1 MFDNKCSFTCFILTI
16 ISTITFLNKAAAQPE
31 LDPWGNITGIRHKSQ
46 LFVFQS
52 SIRVQRG
59 NNFISTVQDHQ
70 HYQRIGEEQTV
81 NTNLDSLFIKEEYT
95 DEGGGEVKLVI
106 TINAH
111 ADYKFDAA
119 YLCLELPKEYFGG
132 GKQRLNGA
140 SDAAY
145 RFLAAGTNYDGPATG
160 AEFKSDER
168 DLSIKFGS
176 LETVRIR
183 KDNSNTGDPQ
193 LFITLKRNGFSKG
206 ETLQSAFTIDAN
218 GEVDR
223 KDINLTLNTHVQ
235 GRQFAGLGGN
245 FRLQNPKYDLEVI
258 DYCLDNIPVAFGR
271 VELPWRYWQPM
282 QHMDPAAAAK
292 AGKLNPAVKN
302 AMQMAHRLD
311 SMGVPFI
318 LTAWFPPNWAI
329 IGKPNMVPVK
339 GIWGNPL
346 NKDSLNASYKSIAD
360 YILYLKKNYRAEPIY
375 FSFNESD
382 LGVNVR
388 ITPQEEDNFIKGCG
402 AYFAAHGVKT
412 KMLLGDNSNATTW
425 HFIDISMN
433 DAAARPY
440 IGAISFHSWSGY
452 DRATLQHWADAAVK
466 LNVPLLVGEGGY
478 DAAAYTYPEVFQDP
492 AYALNEINLY
502 TRIIAICQPLSIL
515 QWQLTADYSPL
526 VGGGIFGNNDQLHP
540 GQRFWNLKQL
550 ASTPKGLFV
559 MPLFVNR
566 PDMSV
571 AALGDNRKGIFAF
584 HLVNTGAQRK
594 VELEGLPES
603 VKQLRMFITSDRLN
617 MKDGGVVKVKHG
629 KPKFKIEESS
639 FTSLLSQ

>member
-1 MFDNKCSFTCFILTI
+1 MFDIKCSFTFFILI
-16 ISTITFLNKAAAQPE
+16 LISTITFLKATAQPE

-46 LFVFQS
+46 LFAFQS

-81 NTNLDSLFIKEEYT
+81 NTNLDSLFIKEVYT
-95 DEGGGEVKLVI
+95 DEGGGEIKLVI

-119 YLCLELPKEYFGG
+119 YLCLDLPAAYFGSG
-132 GKQRLNGA
+132 IQRLSGA
-140 SDAAY
+140 SDAAKRY
-145 RFLAAGTNYDGPATG
+145 LAAGQNYDGPASG
-160 AEFKSDER
+160 AEFKSNER
-168 DLSIKFGS
+168 DLTIKFND

-206 ETLQSAFTIDAN
+206 ETLQSAFSIAAD

-223 KDINLTLNTHVQ
+223 EDIDLTLNTHVQ

-245 FRLQNPKYDLEVI
+245 FRLQNPKYDQEVI

-271 VELPWRYWQPM
+271 VELPWRYWQPVE
-282 QHMDPAAAAK
+282 HMDPTAAAK

-302 AMQMAHRLD
+302 AMQMARRLD

-329 IGKPNMVPVK
+329 VGKPNMVPVK

-360 YILYLKKNYRAEPIY
+360 YILCLKKNYGAEPKY

-388 ITPQEEDNFIKGCG
+388 ISPQEEDSFIKGCG

-425 HFIDISMN
+425 HFIDIAMN
-433 DAAARPY
+433 DPAAKPY

-452 DRATLQHWADAAVK
+452 DRATLQHWTDAAAK

-502 TRIIAICQPLSIL
+502 TRIIAICQPMSIL

-526 VGGGIFGNNDQLHP
+526 VGGGIFGDNDPLHP

-566 PDMSV
+566 PDISV
-571 AALGDNRKGIFAF
+571 AALGDNRKSIYAF

-594 VELEGLPES
+594 VELTGLPEG
-603 VKQLRMFITSDRLN
+603 VKQLRIYTTTDKLN
-617 MKDGGVVKVKHG
+617 MKEGGLIKVKHG
-629 KPKFKIEESS
+629 KAKFKIEESS
-639 FTSLLSQ
+639 YTSLLSQ